1 MSYMSAMYMFSY
13 LGSCYIKEFLNTH
26 LQELLKWLILD
37 AAKSH
42 PRWLPRGPL
51 VKSGWKG

>member
-1 MSYMSAMYMFSY
+1 MSYMAAVCMFSY